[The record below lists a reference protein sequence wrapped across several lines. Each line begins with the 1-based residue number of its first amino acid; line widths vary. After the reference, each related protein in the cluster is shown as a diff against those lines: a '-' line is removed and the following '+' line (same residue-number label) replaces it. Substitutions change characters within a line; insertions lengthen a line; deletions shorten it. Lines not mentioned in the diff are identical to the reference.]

1 MLTAELVRERA
12 LEIGFD
18 LVGFA
23 PAGPAPGAEQFMRW
37 LSAGHHG
44 QMGYLARDPERR
56 LDPRRVLPSARTVVI
71 VGVSYETLA
80 VPAALLADPSR
91 GRIARY
97 AWGADYHDV
106 LTPALRAFGEGLAK
120 ASRAYVDT
128 GPVLERAWAERC
140 GLGFIGKNT
149 CLIHRKRGSY
159 LFLGAVLISEELADQ
174 AAEPPAAGGTF
185 AGCGRCTRCLT
196 ACPTQAFPAAGVL
209 DARRCI
215 SYLTIE
221 LKGSI
226 PEALRPLMGNW
237 VFGCD
242 VCQDVCPYVRRFSRP
257 SPSPLAK
264 AFYPLDIKRIAP
276 RLLDLLQLDRAAF
289 NRWFKGTAVSRAKRH
304 GLVRNA
310 CVAAGNWGSD
320 EALPALH
327 RLLDDEAPIVRE
339 HAAWAIQAITNRMPS
354 ALGLQAVNRAPQAGQ
369 TGLPTQDSH
378 RREQRGRDRL
388 AGEGITHDGE

>member
-1 MLTAELVRERA
+1 MLSASLVRERA
-12 LEIGFD
+12 LEMGFD

-23 PAGPAPGAEQFMRW
+23 PAGPTPGAERFLAW

-44 QMGYLARDPERR
+44 QMAYMAREPERR
-56 LDPRRVLPSARTVVI
+56 LDPQRVLPGARTVVI

-80 VPAALLADPSR
+80 VPHEILQDPSR

-106 LTPALRAFGEGLAK
+106 IAPALRAFGEWLAK
-120 ASRAYVDT
+120 ESRAYVDT

-159 LFLGAVLISEELADQ
+159 LFLGAVLVNEELRM
-174 AAEPPAAGGTF
+174 EEEIGTARPLSQF
-185 AGCGRCTRCLT
+185 SIRNSQFSGCGRCTRCLD
-196 ACPTQAFPAAGVL
+196 ACPTHAFPAPGVL

-226 PEALRPLMGNW
+226 PVELRPLMGNW

-242 VCQDVCPYVRRFSRP
+242 ICQDVCPYVRRFSRP
-257 SPSPLAK
+257 SNSPLAK
-264 AFYPLDIKRIAP
+264 AFYPPNVERAAP
-276 RLLDLLQLDRAAF
+276 KLLDLLSMDRTTF
-289 NRWFKGTAVSRAKRH
+289 NARFKGTAIMRAKRR
-304 GLVRNA
+304 GLIRNA

-320 EALPALH
+320 EALPALR
-327 RLLDDEAPIVRE
+327 RLLDDEEPLVRE
-339 HAAWAIQAITNRMPS
+339 HAAWAIATI
-354 ALGLQAVNRAPQAGQ
+354 RACAAY
-369 TGLPTQDSH
+369 TSH
-378 RREQRGRDRL
+378 
-388 AGEGITHDGE
+388 AASPM